1 MQKLRATTTFGLAM
15 LVATAAFAQKV
26 TTDHAK
32 DANFGGYKT
41 FMWIKEPKTSN
52 PMAKQ
57 RIVDDVNAA
66 LTAKGLTLVTSDA
79 DVAIAAHAATRE
91 EHSLQTFYDGF
102 DGGWRWRG
110 RFGPATAT
118 TTVNSYEVGTLVVD
132 LFDAKTK
139 EAVWRG
145 TATKTL
151 SDKPEK
157 NERSLNEAVAKMF
170 KAFPPAGRATT
181 H

>member
-1 MQKLRATTTFGLAM
+1 MQKLRLTATFGLAM
-15 LVATAAFAQKV
+15 VIATAAFAQKV

-32 DANFGGYKT
+32 DANFGAYKT
-41 FMWIKEPKTSN
+41 FMWIKEPKTTN

-79 DVAIAAHAATRE
+79 DIAIAAHAATRE
-91 EHSLQTFYDGF
+91 EHTLQTFYDGF

-110 RFGPATAT
+110 GFGPATAT
-118 TTVNSYEVGTLVVD
+118 TTINSYEVGTLVVD
-132 LFDAKTK
+132 LFDASTR
-139 EAVWRG
+139 ETVWRG

-157 NERSLNEAVAKMF
+157 NARSLNEAIDKMF
-170 KAFPPAGRATT
+170 RAYPSSRATT